1 MDSYEG
7 LLAADTL
14 GQQCAN
20 KAKNGNS
27 LQRKAVFGRLV
38 VWLTPILPEG
48 VGHVKT
54 TSQQHLIAY
63 YPTAYP
69 CKPLWLT

>member
-1 MDSYEG
+1 MGVVGRPQALVAENG
-7 LLAADTL
+7 ITLLLKADF
-14 GQQCAN
+14 
-20 KAKNGNS
+20 K
-27 LQRKAVFGRLV
+27 RLV

-54 TSQQHLIAY
+54 TSQQHLIVY